1 MNPATVTRFARQL
14 ALPAVGPAGQ
24 ERLGSARAAIV
35 GDGLA
40 AETVARYLAAAGVG
54 VLRLIG
60 GPAAGAWDAA
70 LRGSNPDVVLEH
82 AARPADGRAWM
93 AALEGVALV
102 VRADLG
108 DDAMLP
114 AAIRR
119 GVPAIVLRGGDTSAD
134 VVSFRRHGPCPHAP
148 LDVPAVAPVPFP
160 DGAAS
165 VVAGT
170 LAACASPQSV
180 ARLDTARA
188 DFKEKVR
195 PARMMIQY
203 DRAKPGGLTPTE
215 RERREAAADKA
226 FSPACA
232 KPYAE
237 NLHASVDAAAER
249 AKASGALAPLETLP
263 ETARLLDLEFD
274 KCVAKFG
281 VVGFN
286 FFKLEDGREL
296 RAPEYLSE
304 TIASLRTWGDAR
316 ATVANEQQ
324 DNTALVVASVAGAG
338 RRRRRKRKRQF
349 RSNICRAVPPAGRH
363 GGSRPLAH
371 KSKRDLSRQHS
382 RVSLKMRKMPL
393 ARRRRKT
400 E

>member
-1 MNPATVTRFARQL
+1 MILF
-14 ALPAVGPAGQ
+14 
-24 ERLGSARAAIV
+24 
-35 GDGLA
+35 
-40 AETVARYLAAAGVG
+40 
-54 VLRLIG
+54 
-60 GPAAGAWDAA
+60 
-70 LRGSNPDVVLEH
+70 
-82 AARPADGRAWM
+82 
-93 AALEGVALV
+93 
-102 VRADLG
+102 
-108 DDAMLP
+108 
-114 AAIRR
+114 
-119 GVPAIVLRGGDTSAD
+119 
-134 VVSFRRHGPCPHAP
+134 
-148 LDVPAVAPVPFP
+148 
-160 DGAAS
+160 

-203 DRAKPGGLTPTE
+203 DLAKPGGLTPTE
-215 RERREAAADKA
+215 RERGEAAADKA

-274 KCVAKFG
+274 RCVAKFG

-324 DNTALVVASVAGAG
+324 DNTALVVASVAGLAVAVG
-338 RRRRRKRKRQF
+338 GSANVNSDQTYVGQYRRRDGTAVRGHWRTNPNETCLD
-349 RSNICRAVPPAGRH
+349 NIRGCR
-363 GGSRPLAH
+363 
-371 KSKRDLSRQHS
+371 
-382 RVSLKMRKMPL
+382 
-393 ARRRRKT
+393 
-400 E
+400 